1 MTTAFD
7 QVTVDSRCLVQECD
21 KQGCTVDLAGAPRP
35 FHLIDMDHPRS
46 PAAGARCD
54 YLFIGVAKAKTTDLD
69 VVPLE
74 LKSSKIDAAG
84 VSRQLA
90 GGAKAAERVVPKVR
104 CRFVPVVVHVGAH
117 RGQVRKLAKQRV
129 AFRGRRYA
137 IKMLKC
143 GAALSEAL

>member
-1 MTTAFD
+1 MTVALD
-7 QVTVDSRCLVQECD
+7 HVKVDPQCLVQECE
-21 KQGCTVDLAGAPRP
+21 KQGCAVDLTGAPTPSR
-35 FHLIDMDHPRS
+35 LIDMDHPRS

-54 YLFIGVAKAKTTDLD
+54 YLFIGVANAKTADLD

-74 LKSSKIDAAG
+74 LKSSGFHAAG
-84 VSRQLA
+84 VSKQLA
-90 GGAKAAERVVPKVR
+90 RGAKAAEKVVPKVR
-104 CRFVPVVVHVGAH
+104 CRFVPVVAHAGAH
-117 RGQVRKLAKQRV
+117 RRQVRELAKQRV

>member
-35 FHLIDMDHPRS
+35 FRLIDMDRPGA
-46 PAAGARCD
+46 PATGARCD
-54 YLFIGVAKAKTTDLD
+54 YLFIGVAKATTTELD

-74 LKSSKIDAAG
+74 LKSSGFRAAG
-84 VSRQLA
+84 VSKQLA
-90 GGAKAAERVVPKVR
+90 GGAKTAERVVPRVR
-104 CRFVPVVVHVGAH
+104 CRFVPVVAHAGAH
-117 RGQVRKLAKQRV
+117 RRRVRELAKQRV